1 MGPLGW
7 SLRGGDPWMVSLGD
21 LEVGT
26 LGEGP
31 WIGPL
36 EWVPSE
42 WVPSEWIPSERGS
55 PLRGPLDRAP
65 LGGPLDGSLGCG
77 ALGWVTLRKT

>member
-7 SLRGGDPWMVSLGD
+7 SLGGGDPWMVSLGD
-21 LEVGT
+21 LEVGS

-31 WIGPL
+31 WIGPM

-42 WVPSEWIPSERGS
+42 WVPSERGS